1 MKRAR
6 LLCLL
11 VAMGAATV
19 ASAGDIQVFCEPGLR
34 VYLDGEL
41 AGISS
46 RLDDGLYLMDVGR
59 GTHAVRVEKD
69 GFVPQAY
76 ELVVGHEPLEVT
88 VGDFT
93 PLPSEPDDATPPPAT
108 ADQPLG
114 SLVVTS
120 APQNCVVEVDG
131 TPHTKT
137 TPELTIGGL
146 AAGEHTIRI
155 VKPGYESVTKQVTVL
170 PGGTVAVRGN
180 LKAGEVE
187 AVHSG
192 QGALRVLCKPV
203 KCTVR
208 FMGKTATTSG
218 GRLNLTYIPAGEY
231 SLMVSIPG
239 RELKRDIVIMDDHR
253 TIVEV
258 SFIKGD
264 DPFVI
269 SNMPR

>member
-1 MKRAR
+1 MKCAR
-6 LLCLL
+6 WLLLL
-11 VAMGAATV
+11 VAMGAAGV

-69 GFVPQAY
+69 GFAPQTF
-76 ELVVGHEPLEVT
+76 EVVVGQDPLEIT

-93 PLPSEPDDATPPPAT
+93 PLAAEAAEPAPA
-108 ADQPLG
+108 AASAELPLG

-120 APQNCVVEVDG
+120 APQNCVVEIDG

-137 TPELTIGGL
+137 TPQMTIGGL
-146 AAGEHTIRI
+146 AAGEHTVRF
-155 VKPGYESVTKQVTVL
+155 VKPGYETVSERVTVL

-180 LKAGEVE
+180 LKAGELE
-187 AVHSG
+187 AVHTG
-192 QGALRVLCKPV
+192 QGSLRVFCKPA

-208 FMGKTATTSG
+208 FNGKIDTTSG
-218 GRLNLTYIPAGEY
+218 GRLNMTHIPAGEY
-231 SLMVSIPG
+231 RLKVSISG
-239 RELKRDIVIMDDHR
+239 RELEKDIVIMDDHR

-258 SFIKGD
+258 SFFKGE
-264 DPFVI
+264 DPFVV
-269 SNMPR
+269 SHQPR